1 MEKMEKEDKRPFLKA
16 VRDCLEQVKRLKAQ
30 TEPLA
35 ERIKNNDLKEDFL
48 EKVRKFLVEFDD
60 VREAFER
67 LPLKDGMPTEK
78 IPDREMREALELFPE
93 LIRGVE
99 GLAADQAVIMAALK
113 KSMEANSDQMKTMR
127 KAKKI
132 FDKFVKAPKQDPRF
146 FDVKG

>member
-1 MEKMEKEDKRPFLKA
+1 MEKEDKQPFLKA

-30 TEPLA
+30 TEPLV

-67 LPLKDGMPTEK
+67 LPLEDGMPTEK
-78 IPDREMREALELFPE
+78 VPDREMREALELFPE

-99 GLAADQAVIMAALK
+99 ELAADQAVIMAALK